1 MKQPITNGETM
12 SGKETMPTKRNETAA
27 AGNGATQ
34 SNGDG
39 REAFEFRENPRVNAQ
54 IDEYIKQNPKR
65 WAFIKSMSRER
76 LERAH
81 VWQQIRSSE
90 RQQKLTNGLLRRI
103 DENPAL
109 KSAYDNLL
117 QHVPED
123 QRERAK
129 ASIARTLV
137 LSQSRAQKHGVAMA
151 A

>member
-1 MKQPITNGETM
+1 M
-12 SGKETMPTKRNETAA
+12 SGKENMPTKRNETTAV
-27 AGNGATQ
+27 GNGAPP
-34 SNGDG
+34 SNGED
-39 REAFEFRENPRVNAQ
+39 REPFEFRENPRVNAQ

-90 RQQKLTNGLLRRI
+90 RQQRLTNGLLRRI

-117 QHVPED
+117 QHIPEE

-137 LSQSRAQKHGVAMA
+137 LSQSRAQKQSARTVAV
-151 A
+151 